1 MKKNAKKAILKIFFR
16 QMFINIMIGVVG
28 LAICFFLHYLIINK
42 TKTEQFTDK
51 ITIYNTY
58 IDDQYN
64 KKNYITEF
72 KYNNYILKSIG
83 YSSYLYCKN
92 RKGDK
97 IKADLIKTVW
107 FNQKG
112 RPTEYQILKLHMK
125 Y

>member
-1 MKKNAKKAILKIFFR
+1 MNKNAKKAILKIFFR
-16 QMFINIMIGVVG
+16 QLFINIMIGVVG

-51 ITIYNTY
+51 ITISDTY

-64 KKNYITEF
+64 KKVYITEF
-72 KYNNYILKSIG
+72 NYNNYILKSIG
-83 YSSYLYCKN
+83 YSTYLYCKN

-97 IKADLIKTVW
+97 IKADLIKTIW
-107 FNQKG
+107 YNQKG
-112 RPTEYQILKLHMK
+112 RPIEYQILKLYMK